1 MLSWGGDGK
10 GQKTY
15 QIRLPQTLA
24 HAKQLLRRRARHD
37 KVLCKVDAANAVEAA
52 DEGLSRLG
60 VQAADNGRDKV
71 RAEAALVEGGGDEVG
86 KGARGDGA
94 LLAQAVHVDLVAEE
108 VADGA
113 DVGGQAG
120 QAQEDVAVLEDFGEV
135 VGDGQGL
142 EAEAEIA
149 GDGDA
154 VLADHGDAGTAVWG
168 ELAGKFDVG

>member
-1 MLSWGGDGK
+1 MPFERRGK
-10 GQKTY
+10 RQDTY

-24 HAKQLLRRRARHD
+24 HAKQLLGRCARHD
-37 KVLCKVDAANAVEAA
+37 KVLCKVDAADAVETA
-52 DEGLSRLG
+52 DEGLARLR
-60 VQAADNGRDKV
+60 VQAGDDGRDEV

-94 LLAQAVHVDLVAEE
+94 LLSQAVHVDLVAEE

-120 QAQEDVAVLEDFGEV
+120 QAQEDVAVLEDLGEV

-142 EAEAEIA
+142 EAEAEVA

-168 ELAGKFDVG
+168 KRRRVSIDWM